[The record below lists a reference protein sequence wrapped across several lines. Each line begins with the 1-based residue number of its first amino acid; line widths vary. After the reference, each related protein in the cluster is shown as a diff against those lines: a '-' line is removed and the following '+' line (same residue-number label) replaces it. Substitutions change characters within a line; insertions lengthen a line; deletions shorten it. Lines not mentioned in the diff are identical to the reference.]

1 MYASRLQPDAPS
13 LHPYTHVQVAEQ
25 CSFKPQLAASLKS
38 YNSSGGLHSPRK
50 GGANSMLKPPG
61 YQQVL
66 PHYYCSL
73 PHYYYHLTIT
83 SLLPLPHHYHLTLP
97 HYYFLTLPHYCYLT
111 TATSLLL
118 PHHYSTMTTSPPT
131 RRWAACAG
139 RTRRKRPE
147 MPRSSPS
154 PRRARRLLTPTLNPN
169 P

>member
-13 LHPYTHVQVAEQ
+13 LHPYTRAQVAEQ

-83 SLLPLPHHYHLTLP
+83 SLLPLPHYYHLTLP

-111 TATSLLL
+111 TATSPLLHDDQ
-118 PHHYSTMTTSPPT
+118 PATHQ
-131 RRWAACAG
+131 AVG
-139 RTRRKRPE
+139 R
-147 MPRSSPS
+147 M
-154 PRRARRLLTPTLNPN
+154 RRAHEEKETRDAEEQSIASARAATTDPYP
-169 P
+169 

>member
-111 TATSLLL
+111 TATSPLLHDDQ
-118 PHHYSTMTTSPPT
+118 PATHQ
-131 RRWAACAG
+131 AVG
-139 RTRRKRPE
+139 R
-147 MPRSSPS
+147 M
-154 PRRARRLLTPTLNPN
+154 RRAHEEKETRDAEEQSIASVRAATTDPYP
-169 P
+169 

>member
-83 SLLPLPHHYHLTLP
+83 SLLPLPHHYQLTLP
-97 HYYFLTLPHYCYLT
+97 HYYFLTLPHDCYLT
-111 TATSLLL
+111 TATSPLLHDSH
-118 PHHYSTMTTSPPT
+118 PATHQ
-131 RRWAACAG
+131 AVG
-139 RTRRKRPE
+139 R
-147 MPRSSPS
+147 M
-154 PRRARRLLTPTLNPN
+154 RRAHEEKETRDAEEQSIASVRAATTDPYP
-169 P
+169 

>member
-1 MYASRLQPDAPS
+1 M
-13 LHPYTHVQVAEQ
+13 AEQ

-118 PHHYSTMTTSPPT
+118 PHHYFHDDQPATHQ
-131 RRWAACAG
+131 AVG
-139 RTRRKRPE
+139 R
-147 MPRSSPS
+147 M
-154 PRRARRLLTPTLNPN
+154 RRAHEEKETRDAEEQSIASVRAATTDPYP
-169 P
+169 

>member
-13 LHPYTHVQVAEQ
+13 LHPYTRAQVAEQ

-111 TATSLLL
+111 TATAPLLHDDQ
-118 PHHYSTMTTSPPT
+118 PATHQ
-131 RRWAACAG
+131 AVG
-139 RTRRKRPE
+139 R
-147 MPRSSPS
+147 M
-154 PRRARRLLTPTLNPN
+154 RRAHEEKETRDAEEQSIASARAATTDPYP
-169 P
+169 

>member
-111 TATSLLL
+111 TATSPLLHDDR
-118 PHHYSTMTTSPPT
+118 PATHQ
-131 RRWAACAG
+131 AVG
-139 RTRRKRPE
+139 R
-147 MPRSSPS
+147 M
-154 PRRARRLLTPTLNPN
+154 RRAHEEKETRDAEEQSIASARAATTDPYP
-169 P
+169 

>member
-97 HYYFLTLPHYCYLT
+97 HYYFLTLPHDCYLT
-111 TATSLLL
+111 TATSPLLHDDQ
-118 PHHYSTMTTSPPT
+118 PATHQ
-131 RRWAACAG
+131 AVG
-139 RTRRKRPE
+139 R
-147 MPRSSPS
+147 M
-154 PRRARRLLTPTLNPN
+154 RRAHEEKETRDAEEQSIASVRAATTDPYP
-169 P
+169 

>member
-1 MYASRLQPDAPS
+1 MYASRLQPNAPS

-111 TATSLLL
+111 TATSPLLHDDQ
-118 PHHYSTMTTSPPT
+118 PATHQ
-131 RRWAACAG
+131 AVG
-139 RTRRKRPE
+139 R
-147 MPRSSPS
+147 M
-154 PRRARRLLTPTLNPN
+154 RRAHEEKETRDAEEQSIASARAATTDPYP
-169 P
+169 

>member
-111 TATSLLL
+111 TATSPLLHDDQ
-118 PHHYSTMTTSPPT
+118 PATHQ
-131 RRWAACAG
+131 AVG
-139 RTRRKRPE
+139 R
-147 MPRSSPS
+147 M
-154 PRRARRLLTPTLNPN
+154 RRAHEEKETRDAEEQSIASARAATTDPYP
-169 P
+169 

>member
-66 PHYYCSL
+66 PHYYCL
-73 PHYYYHLTIT
+73 TTIT
-83 SLLPLPHHYHLTLP
+83 SLPPHYHLTTTTTSPLPPDTAPLLLP
-97 HYYFLTLPHYCYLT
+97 HTTPLLLPHYCYLT
-111 TATSLLL
+111 TT
-118 PHHYSTMTTSPPT
+118 
-131 RRWAACAG
+131 
-139 RTRRKRPE
+139 
-147 MPRSSPS
+147 PR
-154 PRRARRLLTPTLNPN
+154 
-169 P
+169 